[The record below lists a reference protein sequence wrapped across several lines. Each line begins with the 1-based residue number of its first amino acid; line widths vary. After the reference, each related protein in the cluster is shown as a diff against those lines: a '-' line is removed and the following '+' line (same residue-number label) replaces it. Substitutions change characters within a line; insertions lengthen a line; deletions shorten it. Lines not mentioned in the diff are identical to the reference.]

1 MTIACL
7 YCRWQRAKH
16 EYSTNSSW
24 NFGFGELITALYGKF
39 WTKKTLVLFI
49 EWRIFRAYFFRQD
62 QHRPILF
69 ACTEQ
74 VDFAHKP
81 TIGRNSSTINF
92 KSFRST
98 RDVIKVTLK
107 LIKDSVDSDSLYF
120 QSNNLIYWVELS
132 ATLGHSSLVLYGNYR

>member
-1 MTIACL
+1 MKFIRLWSNYTSFMQL
-7 YCRWQRAKH
+7 
-16 EYSTNSSW
+16 ELSVSSW
-24 NFGFGELITALYGKF
+24 LLPVCIADDKGRSMNIQPIPLEISDLGNLSWPCTANSEL
-39 WTKKTLVLFI
+39 KKILALFI
-49 EWRIFRAYFFRQD
+49 EWQIFRAYFFRQD
-62 QHRPILF
+62 QHRPIPF

-92 KSFRST
+92 KSFWST

-120 QSNNLIYWVELS
+120 Q
-132 ATLGHSSLVLYGNYR
+132 TT